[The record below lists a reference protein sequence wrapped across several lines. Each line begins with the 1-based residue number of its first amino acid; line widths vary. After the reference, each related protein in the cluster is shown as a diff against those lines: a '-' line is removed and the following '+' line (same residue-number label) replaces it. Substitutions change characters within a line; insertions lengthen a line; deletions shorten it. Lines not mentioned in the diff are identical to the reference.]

1 MIINKLKITFPSKSI
16 NESLARNI
24 IASFCIPINPTL
36 DELSDVKT
44 AVSEAVTNCIVHAYE
59 GREGNIEMEAN
70 LYDNGAIG
78 VEIRDF
84 GVGIDDID
92 RATQPFFTT
101 KTDGDRSGMGFT
113 VMQTFM
119 DSVNVTSKKG
129 EGTTVHMSK
138 ILKNGV
144 KNARP

>member
-1 MIINKLKITFPSKSI
+1 
-16 NESLARNI
+16 
-24 IASFCIPINPTL
+24 
-36 DELSDVKT
+36 
-44 AVSEAVTNCIVHAYE
+44 
-59 GREGNIEMEAN
+59 MEAN

-78 VEIRDF
+78 VEIKDF

-138 ILKNGV
+138 ILKNGA